1 MKKLLKLLGL
11 LLIAGA
17 LVVSCTP
24 SGDDG
29 KTTDKIELSDGTWE
43 MESTGSASSSV
54 TQNGMTVTESVSYIM
69 KETFTVDGDNITVT
83 AGSNTMKMTMEYPAD
98 YASLLTMMKPGL
110 EEQGY
115 TVTISGSKL
124 TATQT
129 EVMDDAEIAKMNA
142 ENPKVSEL
150 TDDLPED
157 AEITVNSN
165 KTKYTVKFTEESM
178 GQEMKFK
185 VTLTK
190 K

>member
-29 KTTDKIELSDGTWE
+29 KTTDTIELSDGTWE
-43 MESTGSASSSV
+43 MEGTGTASATEQGV
-54 TQNGMTVTESVSYIM
+54 TTSVSMTEKLIF
-69 KETFTVDGDNITVT
+69 EVAGDDITFTSGT
-83 AGSNTMKMTMEYPAD
+83 ATMKMTMEYPPE
-98 YASLLTMMKPGL
+98 YASYLAMMK
-110 EEQGY
+110 ETYEQQGY
-115 TVTISGSKL
+115 DVTVSGSKL

-142 ENPKVSEL
+142 ENSKVSTL

-165 KTKYTVKFTEESM
+165 KTKYTVNYTVESM
-178 GQEMKFK
+178 GQEMKYK
-185 VTLTK
+185 VTFTK